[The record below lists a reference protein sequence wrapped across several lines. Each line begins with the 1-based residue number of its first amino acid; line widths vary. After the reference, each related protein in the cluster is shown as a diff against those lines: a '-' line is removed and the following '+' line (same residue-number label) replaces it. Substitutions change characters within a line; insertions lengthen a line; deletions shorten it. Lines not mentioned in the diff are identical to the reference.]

1 MRERQ
6 LPNPQL
12 RISGKSTSARG
23 TIARGTKERHGSQCH
38 MSRRKG
44 TAVFVLMVVLLI
56 VGLLVQQSVR
66 TLWTFRRS
74 QQQQLQIAQ
83 ARELLEIGKQL
94 DKSIGPDRIQERAQS
109 PIIVSVGN
117 QFGRIELLSET
128 GDGPK
133 KSYWI
138 AKLPVDQSGNE
149 ILDQNTVT
157 VSYERPTP

>member
-1 MRERQ
+1 MMQ
-6 LPNPQL
+6 LPLLKRQL
-12 RISGKSTSARG
+12 RIGPDKNPSARG
-23 TIARGTKERHGSQCH
+23 DVTRCTSNCSVSK
-38 MSRRKG
+38 RKG

-56 VGLLVQQSVR
+56 VGLLVQQAVR

-74 QQQQLQIAQ
+74 QQQQLRIAQ

-94 DKSIGPDRIQERAQS
+94 HKAIGSDRIQELDPS
-109 PIIVSVGN
+109 PVIVAVGD
-117 QFGRIELLSET
+117 QFGRIELQRET
-128 GDGPK
+128 GDGLK

-149 ILDQNTVT
+149 LHDRNTVT

>member
-1 MRERQ
+1 MRERL
-6 LPNPQL
+6 LPIPQL
-12 RISGKSTSARG
+12 RIGGKSTSARG
-23 TIARGTKERHGSQCH
+23 TKARDTKERHGSQCR
-38 MSRRKG
+38 MSTRKG

-94 DKSIGPDRIQERAQS
+94 DKSVGPDRIQERAQS

-117 QFGRIELLSET
+117 QFGRIELQSET

-149 ILDQNTVT
+149 IRDQNTIT